1 MTRGRYLAPALSLAN
16 QEKGGLGGAMKSRPK
31 AKAAWAKI
39 ARPELILID
48 FTSLIYIDSSYLRF
62 SVFNC

>member
-1 MTRGRYLAPALSLAN
+1 
-16 QEKGGLGGAMKSRPK
+16 MKSPPK
-31 AKAAWAKI
+31 GKATWANIARAKFRI

-48 FTSLIYIDSSYLRF
+48 LTSLIYIDSSYLRF